1 LATVIGDMCPLIAE
15 AASEHT
21 HTTGQWDLHPL
32 PKALLERRWNE
43 EHVHVIDVQLVV
55 EAVWN

>member
-1 LATVIGDMCPLIAE
+1 VIGDMCPLIAE